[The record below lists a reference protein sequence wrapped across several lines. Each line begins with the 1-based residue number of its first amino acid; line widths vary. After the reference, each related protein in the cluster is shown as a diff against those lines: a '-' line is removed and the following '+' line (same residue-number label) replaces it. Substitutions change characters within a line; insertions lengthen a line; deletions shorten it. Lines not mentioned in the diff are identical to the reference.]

1 MQHLYLSHQ
10 LFQEVLESDR
20 QNSNDHATLHFI
32 IELKKEQPLRMQM
45 VCPIT
50 IRNIMDIIYLGGS
63 IMKLLSIYVNRGQKL

>member
-20 QNSNDHATLHFI
+20 QNLNDHATLHFT

-45 VCPIT
+45 VYPIT

-63 IMKLLSIYVNRGQKL
+63 IMKLLSIYVNSGQKL